1 MPRAN
6 HERQVLQRRINYVS
20 NQPLVQSNQG
30 QAAPILRPICLAA
43 AQDSADPETE
53 TETEADSQ
61 ARSLGLGLILD
72 GVIVGTHAGGM
83 VVEIALATE
92 MTADAVDVYKTI
104 YPHPTP
110 AAWRLKWRI
119 GVVRICRR
127 CVNSFVRLL
136 KRDVRTYTGSDFL
149 LLVVSNISSPY

>member
-30 QAAPILRPICLAA
+30 QAAPILRAICLAA
-43 AQDSADPETE
+43 ASDSADRE
-53 TETEADSQ
+53 TETEADGQ
-61 ARSLGLGLILD
+61 ARSLGIGLILD

-110 AAWRLKWRI
+110 TAWRLKWRI
-119 GVVRICRR
+119 SVVRICHR

-149 LLVVSNISSPY
+149 LLVVSNIGSPY

>member
-30 QAAPILRPICLAA
+30 QAAPILRAICLAA
-43 AQDSADPETE
+43 ASDSADRE
-53 TETEADSQ
+53 TETEADGQ
-61 ARSLGLGLILD
+61 ARSLGIGLILD